1 VYFSMPLLE
10 GGLSVKDWQD
20 HLVSDRVYRKDQAL
34 SESLRLQSR
43 DPAVS
48 VEAIMFQV
56 RGMLRDAR
64 IVLGKTSSIEISH
77 HYGLERFREFGAVI
91 INVINREYC
100 KKLIVQL
107 PRQKHPYHFHKRK
120 EETFHVLY
128 GDLEVTKEGERKSL
142 TEGDLFLVES
152 EKWHKFATLDGVVF
166 EEISTTH
173 YDGDSFYLDE
183 KINSSRR
190 DTRKSV
196 VRNWEL

>member
-1 VYFSMPLLE
+1 M
-10 GGLSVKDWQD
+10 
-20 HLVSDRVYRKDQAL
+20 
-34 SESLRLQSR
+34 
-43 DPAVS
+43 
-48 VEAIMFQV
+48 
-56 RGMLRDAR
+56 
-64 IVLGKTSSIEISH
+64 
-77 HYGLERFREFGAVI
+77 
-91 INVINREYC
+91 
-100 KKLIVQL
+100 
-107 PRQKHPYHFHKRK
+107 
-120 EETFHVLY
+120 LY